1 MCSRRRIRPKS
12 SVPVIALLL
21 VFFFLPLFPP
31 VASAAPEKDYV
42 IVIDVSTSMQDVF
55 DEVKRLTKQTISQ
68 AKPGDNV
75 AIITFGERA
84 TLLDRRM
91 VKGKAD
97 IEALQTEVDALYPTD
112 YATYLNSGMEKSIGE
127 LRYLFEK
134 NPDRERVLLWL
145 SDDKDNPPT
154 QLAEGYI
161 SLDKLRERNERFE
174 PGREWFAYKAPL
186 SEVKNAPLEDFIT
199 WARRT
204 TFRVGVKE
212 NDINLGSFEN
222 ENVHKKVVITFEP
235 QHPGAAGL
243 EFFTGASLVDPK
255 DPTRTIPVTLTPNR
269 VVAANHTWQQQFDV
283 SFTGEPG
290 EYKGEIAFQSV
301 SGPLLEV
308 VPRKVIL
315 TAMIAPPKPVEEEP
329 PAEVEEKPQPKGG
342 LLADAKEKGII
353 ATESRP
359 PGTTRPAKPFTFGPL
374 EPGKKEVHFF
384 DLYLNRE
391 ADTAKISQD
400 LAIDLPEGVNIASK
414 IFGKGGKKLTA
425 EVTVSVDDDAALPDD
440 YFIQGGYEGSIHF
453 VSDESGVEIL
463 PLAYPIRIEMNAD
476 KVRWGT
482 KILPTTTKSIGAS
495 RARRMTFE
503 ELTRELEEDKQ
514 QKPNPIIS
522 AVRSVF
528 AKVGSRYVLLP
539 FAAVVLLLFILMLY
553 RMRPASELFV
563 GELVIIKDPTDSK
576 TKNINLKRIGSLH
589 GKDTLTLGS
598 SASAD
603 IRLDHSSVAPIHCR
617 ISAKR
622 SENQI
627 EVSIL
632 PGKTSLLKINDVEC
646 AVKTRLSDKDLLG
659 IGEFILL
666 FSNPEPQKE
675 VVVHFRDGRTMRGTP
690 VTWDIGAPSF
700 ELLRTDVEGAEGTM
714 DEITLIQFD
723 ALKGIFFLKDV
734 AEAASPI
741 PRQRI
746 KHNELLEITFFDG
759 EKIEGNPL
767 VDYSSLSARF
777 YLVPKDMPNIV
788 SILIERASI
797 KGMTKREVKG
807 EPEAAAGRWSLFKSR
822 RKEASAD

>member
-1 MCSRRRIRPKS
+1 M
-12 SVPVIALLL
+12 
-21 VFFFLPLFPP
+21 
-31 VASAAPEKDYV
+31 PEKDYV

-84 TLLDRRM
+84 TLLDRRL
-91 VKGKAD
+91 VRGKAD
-97 IEALQTEVDALYPTD
+97 IDALQTEVDALYPTD
-112 YATYLNSGMEKSIGE
+112 YATYLNSGMEKSLGE

-145 SDDKDNPPT
+145 SDDKDNPPA

-161 SLDKLRERNERFE
+161 SLDKLREKNERFE
-174 PGREWFAYKAPL
+174 PGREWFAYQAPL

-222 ENVHKKVVITFEP
+222 ENVQKKVVITFEP

-269 VVAANHTWQQQFDV
+269 IVAANHTWQQQFDV

-301 SGPLLEV
+301 SGPLLEI
-308 VPRKVIL
+308 VPRKVTL
-315 TAMIAPPKPVEEEP
+315 TAMIAPPKPVEEAP
-329 PAEVEEKPQPKGG
+329 PVVAKEPQPKGG
-342 LLADAKEKGII
+342 LLAEAKEKGII

-359 PGTTRPAKPFTFGPL
+359 PGTTRPEKPFIFGPL

-384 DLYLNRE
+384 DLYVNRE

-414 IFGKGGKKLTA
+414 IFGKGGTKLTA
-425 EVTVSVDDDAALPDD
+425 EVTVSVDDDAALPED
-440 YFIQGGYEGSIHF
+440 YIIQGGYEGSIRF

-482 KILPTTTKSIGAS
+482 KILPATTKSIGAS

-503 ELTRELEEDKQ
+503 ELTRELEAGDQ
-514 QKPNPIIS
+514 QKKSPIIS
-522 AVRSVF
+522 AVRTVF
-528 AKVGSRYVLLP
+528 ARLGSRYVLIP
-539 FAAVVLLLFILMLY
+539 FVSIILLLFAFLLY
-553 RMRPASELFV
+553 RMRPANELFV
-563 GELVIIKDPTDSK
+563 GELVVIKDPTDSK

-589 GKDTLTLGS
+589 GKDILTLGS

-603 IRLDHSSVAPIHCR
+603 IRLDHSSVSPIHCR

-622 SENQI
+622 SENHV

-632 PGKTSLLKINDVEC
+632 PGKSSLLKINDVEC
-646 AVKTRLSDKDLLG
+646 TNKTHLSDKDLLG

-700 ELLRTDVEGAEGTM
+700 ELLRADVEGAEGTVE
-714 DEITLIQFD
+714 EITLIRFD
-723 ALKGIFFLKDV
+723 ALKGIFFLKDSS
-734 AEAASPI
+734 ETAASI
-741 PRQRI
+741 PRERI
-746 KHNELLEITFFDG
+746 KHDELLEITFFDG

-788 SILIERASI
+788 SILIERTSI
-797 KGMTKREVKG
+797 KGMAKREAKG
-807 EPEAAAGRWSLFKSR
+807 EPEAAAGKWSLFRGR